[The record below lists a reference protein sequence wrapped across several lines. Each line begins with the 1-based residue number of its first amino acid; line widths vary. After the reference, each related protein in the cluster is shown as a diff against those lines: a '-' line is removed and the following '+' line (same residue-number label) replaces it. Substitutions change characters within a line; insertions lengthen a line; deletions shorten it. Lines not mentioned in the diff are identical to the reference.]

1 VDAVLVTVLLAVVV
15 VVTAVAAFT
24 TMYNKFARQ
33 RNTIEESWRQIDVEL
48 QRRHDLIGNLVE
60 VTRAAARFEQ
70 ETLAR
75 VVQARGRAVAAHG
88 AGPAA
93 QGQAE
98 QQLNGA
104 LTSFF
109 AVAEQYPTL
118 TANQNFRHLQ
128 EQMVECEDRI
138 AAGRRFYNGN
148 VRAFNTRFDTFPS
161 SLVAGAGKFRKKEY
175 YEVDDPGVRAAP
187 ALHGAFDR
195 LNEPVTPTPPL
206 GQPMIEQPAMQHT
219 PPVLPGRPGAGRPY
233 PGGAVP
239 RPDGEPGITP
249 HQPPQAPPAPPL
261 KPPRD
266 RDDESSGPMPENRP
280 QTPPAPPIQPPQL

>member
-1 VDAVLVTVLLAVVV
+1 MDAVLVTVLLVVAVVV
-15 VVTAVAAFT
+15 IAVGAFT
-24 TMYNKFARQ
+24 AMYNKFARQ

-60 VTRAAARFEQ
+60 VSRAAARFEQ
-70 ETLAR
+70 DTLAR

-104 LTSFF
+104 LASFF

-118 TANQNFRHLQ
+118 TANQNFRYLQ

-161 SLVAGAGKFRKKEY
+161 SLVASAGKFGKKEY

-187 ALHGAFDR
+187 ALHGAFDL

-206 GQPMIEQPAMQHT
+206 GQPMIQHGT
-219 PPVLPGRPGAGRPY
+219 
-233 PGGAVP
+233 
-239 RPDGEPGITP
+239 
-249 HQPPQAPPAPPL
+249 
-261 KPPRD
+261 
-266 RDDESSGPMPENRP
+266 MPENPP
-280 QTPPAPPIQPPQL
+280 QTPPAPPLQ